1 MDTSTER
8 QPRPEERASHDFG
21 MDRSLSTTVVLA
33 VSRARGVEPTELPP
47 LAEVIDPDALD
58 ALFAP
63 DGREALLDARVR
75 FEFADR
81 TVCVRRDG
89 EVLVRPLVG
98 AH

>member
-1 MDTSTER
+1 MDTPADR
-8 QPRPEERASHDFG
+8 QPHPEERASHDFG
-21 MDRSLSTTVVLA
+21 TDRSLSTTVVLA
-33 VSRARGVEPTELPP
+33 VARARGMEATELPP

-63 DGREALLDARVR
+63 DDRQALLDARVR

>member
-1 MDTSTER
+1 MDYPSGE

-21 MDRSLSTTVVLA
+21 TDRSLSTTVVLA
-33 VSRARGVEPTELPP
+33 VARARGVTATALPP
-47 LAEVIDPDALD
+47 LAEVVDPDALD
-58 ALFAP
+58 RLFTP
-63 DGREALLDARVR
+63 DRHGGPVDGRVS

-81 TVCVRRDG
+81 AVTVRRDG